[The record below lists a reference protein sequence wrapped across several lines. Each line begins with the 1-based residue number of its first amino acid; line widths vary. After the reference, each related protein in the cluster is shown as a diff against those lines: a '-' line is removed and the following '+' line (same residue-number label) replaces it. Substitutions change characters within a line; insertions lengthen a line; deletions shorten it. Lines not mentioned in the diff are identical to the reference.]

1 MTKLIA
7 TELTAIMPKL
17 TTEQRE
23 WVMDLSSEE
32 QKWTIELIISRREAY
47 FFENFARLRD
57 QLEYIRTL

>member
-32 QKWTIELIISRREAY
+32 QKWTIELIISRGEAY